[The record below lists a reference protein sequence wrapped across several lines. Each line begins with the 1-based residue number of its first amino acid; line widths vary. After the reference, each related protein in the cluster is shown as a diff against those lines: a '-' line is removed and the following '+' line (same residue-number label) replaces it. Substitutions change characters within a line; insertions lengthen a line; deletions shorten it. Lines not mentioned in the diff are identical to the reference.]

1 MKSFSDIKI
10 TKKSLHKNVFFTGYL
25 NDNDLIN
32 LYNRASIF
40 IYASLFEGFGM
51 PPLEA
56 QACGCPCIVSD
67 KSSLPEIYLDSVEYC
82 NPTSI
87 KSITRKLNYLINND
101 DRRTELINKGYENI
115 TRFGWSLSAKKLA
128 SLVEGEIL

>member
-1 MKSFSDIKI
+1 MCIRDRYF
-10 TKKSLHKNVFFTGYL
+10 

-32 LYNRASIF
+32 LYNRASVF

-67 KSSLPEIYLDSVEYC
+67 KSSLPEIYLYSVEYC